1 MGLFSFG
8 AKKEKSTTNQSQNTI
23 ESGSQ
28 SGSAN
33 TASTTTNTGVQNTSG
48 ATTSQGQS
56 NTSQT
61 GTSTNTGSASQVGN
75 SASNTTQAGSQTEQQ
90 KSQLFSDEVLGGLEG
105 AVKSLLGG
113 IGGGAA
119 STVVNQGLGSLGS
132 FDPISYIA
140 NGMKSAQAQQQSF
153 IDESLGGINDAIG
166 GKNNSAA
173 ALLGQRVNSD
183 AAAALAGTLNEL
195 TKGANAIVGQN
206 VATAQGV
213 ASSSNDVLANLL
225 SILKGGAAVTTGQTN
240 TSGTTATTGS
250 TSNVTNTSESGT
262 TSNNAAT
269 NTAEQGTNTQQV
281 TSQETQQLT
290 QLITQLMNSL
300 SNTNMTGTSSTKGT
314 TLTAA
319 GSFGGS

>member
-33 TASTTTNTGVQNTSG
+33 TQSTTTNTGSQNTSG
-48 ATTSQGQS
+48 STSSQGSS

-61 GTSTNTGSASQVGN
+61 GTSTNTGSASQVGQ
-75 SASNTTQAGSQTEQQ
+75 SSSNTTQTGSQQEQQ
-90 KSQLFSDEVLGGLEG
+90 KSQLFSDDILGGLEG
-105 AVKSLLGG
+105 AVKGLLGG

-119 STVVNQGLGSLGS
+119 TEVISQGLGALGG
-132 FDPISYIA
+132 FDPITYIA
-140 NGMKSAQAQQQSF
+140 NGMKNAQAQQQAF
-153 IDESLGGINDAIG
+153 IDESLGGITDAIG

-173 ALLGQRVNSD
+173 ALLSQRIGND
-183 AAAALAGTLNEL
+183 AQAALAGTLNEL

-206 VATAQGV
+206 IATAQGV
-213 ASSSNDVLANLL
+213 AGQGNDVLTNLL
-225 SILKGGAAVTTGQTN
+225 SILKGGSATTTGQTN

-262 TSNNAAT
+262 TTNNATT
-269 NTAEQGTNTQQV
+269 NTAEQGTNNQQV
-281 TSQETQQLT
+281 TTQETQVLS
-290 QLITQLMNSL
+290 QLITQLMSSL
-300 SNTNMTGTSSTKGT
+300 SNTNQTGTSSTKGT
-314 TLTAA
+314 SLMA
-319 GSFGGS
+319 GFSFGGK